1 MSSRL
6 RLFFLGL
13 LILSQQGPLR
23 AEILVGGFGDGVTPV
38 PLRGFSDSA
47 NGNVAPVRVLGGP
60 TTGLKTPA
68 GGVYEPVENVIY
80 VADFYGTTIRV
91 FYANANGDAA
101 PVRVVGPTYTGQA
114 RAVAVDVTHNELL
127 AFTSGCC
134 LAAFDRGANG
144 DVFFKRFVQWGGL
157 SGSVTQQNSPSALVY
172 MAPTDE
178 VAETDTDSASPYTPK
193 LLVFNRT
200 DSGNTAPKR
209 MLKGANTQFG
219 DYAGGLAYDAAARKL
234 YVGAYTTNADL
245 SHSARVLVFDD
256 AANGDVAPSRS
267 IAGAATGLEL
277 TATSSIGGLA
287 IDPEHQHLIVSV
299 SDYNSTAANKLLV
312 FALGASGNTAPLQTI
327 AGASTG
333 LPKSIGAPIWVSSD
347 RVFAN
352 GFEGAP

>member
-1 MSSRL
+1 MSNRSC
-6 RLFFLGL
+6 LFCLGL
-13 LILSQQGPLR
+13 LLLAPQARLH
-23 AEILVGGFGDGVTPV
+23 AEILVGGFGDGVTPE
-38 PLRGFSDSA
+38 PLRGFSDNA
-47 NGNVAPVRVLGGP
+47 NGNVAPLRVLGGP
-60 TTGLKTPA
+60 TTGLKTPV

-80 VADFYGTTIRV
+80 VADFYGTAIRV

-101 PVRVVGPTYTGQA
+101 PIRVVGPTYVSQV
-114 RAVAVDVTHNELL
+114 RSIAVDVAHEELL
-127 AFTSGCC
+127 ITSTCC
-134 LAAFDRGANG
+134 YKVFDRGANG
-144 DVFFKRFVQWGGL
+144 DVFFKRYVQWGGL

-209 MLKGANTQFG
+209 MLKGTNTQFG
-219 DYAGGLAYDAAARKL
+219 NYASGLAYDAAAHKL
-234 YVGAYTTNADL
+234 YIGAYTTNPDL
-245 SHSARVLVFDD
+245 SRSARVLVFDD
-256 AANGDVAPSRS
+256 SANGDVAPLSS

-277 TATSSIGGLA
+277 SATSSIGGLA

-299 SDYNSTAANKLLV
+299 SDYNAAAGNKLLV

-327 AGASTG
+327 TGALTG
-333 LPKSIGAPIWVSSD
+333 LPKSIGAPIWVSSE
-347 RVFAN
+347 RIFAN